1 MKKIVSLFQNRII
14 LPFRVLKEN
23 FSHGEIALGILTAL
37 ATMFN
42 GIKLFKGIYK
52 KKHKLVLKKL
62 NKEFGYITDKYRDYE
77 DNCQYD
83 EKSPIWVSWMQ
94 GYDDAPELV
103 QKCINSIKSSTEH
116 PVYLIEKENLE
127 KYTDFPSY
135 IMEKYER
142 KLITNAQF
150 SDILRMNLL
159 SRHGGLWIDATVFV
173 PNSIPENIFE
183 EKFYTCKR
191 AVKETSYVSGYRWTS
206 FINGCQKGCV
216 IQKCMNELFLAYW
229 EKKNYLIDYLLV
241 DYFMCMVY
249 DNIPQ
254 AKDLI
259 DELPFNNSK
268 VDDFQNVMN
277 DTYKKDKY
285 NEIIG
290 AKDTFFYKL
299 SWRMKFKKTSSDGKK
314 TFFGHFTDS

>member
-1 MKKIVSLFQNRII
+1 MKVVSLFKNRVV
-14 LPFRVLKEN
+14 LPCKVLKEN
-23 FSHGEIALGILTAL
+23 VSHGEVAIGLITAVATMLNGSKIALV
-37 ATMFN
+37 
-42 GIKLFKGIYK
+42 LFKR
-52 KKHKLVLKKL
+52 KHKIVLKKL
-62 NKEFGYITDKYRDYE
+62 NKEFGYIIDRYRDYE
-77 DNCQYD
+77 DNCEYNGTA
-83 EKSPIWVSWMQ
+83 PIWVSWMQ
-94 GYDDAPELV
+94 GYDEAPELV
-103 QKCINSIKSSTEH
+103 QKCIDSIKESTKH
-116 PVYLIEKENLE
+116 PVYLIESNNLKE
-127 KYTDFPSY
+127 YTDIPDY
-135 IMEKYER
+135 IMEKYE
-142 KLITNAQF
+142 KKIITNAQF

-173 PNSIPENIFE
+173 PGGIPESIFE

-191 AVKETSYVSGYRWTS
+191 AIKETSYISGYRWTS

-216 IQKCMNELFLAYW
+216 IQECMNELFSAYW
-229 EKKNYLIDYLLV
+229 KKKNYLIDYLLV

-259 DELPFNNSK
+259 DSLPFNNSK

-277 DTYKKDKY
+277 DTYKKEKY

-299 SWRMKFKKTSSDGKK
+299 SWRMKFRKTSSDGEK
-314 TFFGHFTDS
+314 TFFGHFTDES

>member
-1 MKKIVSLFQNRII
+1 MKVVSLFKNRVV
-14 LPFRVLKEN
+14 LPCKVLKEN
-23 FSHGEIALGILTAL
+23 VSHGEVAIGLITAVATMLNGSKIALV
-37 ATMFN
+37 
-42 GIKLFKGIYK
+42 LFKR
-52 KKHKLVLKKL
+52 KHKIVLKKL
-62 NKEFGYITDKYRDYE
+62 NKEFGYIIDRYRDYE
-77 DNCQYD
+77 DNCEYNGTA
-83 EKSPIWVSWMQ
+83 PIWVSWMQ
-94 GYDDAPELV
+94 GYDEAPELV
-103 QKCINSIKSSTEH
+103 QKCIDSIKESTKH
-116 PVYLIEKENLE
+116 PVYLIESNNLKE
-127 KYTDFPSY
+127 YTDIPDY
-135 IMEKYER
+135 IMEKYE
-142 KLITNAQF
+142 KKIITNAQF

-173 PNSIPENIFE
+173 PGGIPESIFE

-191 AVKETSYVSGYRWTS
+191 AIKETSYISGYRWTS

-216 IQKCMNELFLAYW
+216 IQECMNELFSAYW
-229 EKKNYLIDYLLV
+229 KKKNYLIDYLLV

-259 DELPFNNSK
+259 DSLPFNNSK

-277 DTYKKDKY
+277 DTYKKEKY

-299 SWRMKFKKTSSDGKK
+299 SWLMKFRKTSSDGEK
-314 TFFGHFTDS
+314 TFFGHFTDES